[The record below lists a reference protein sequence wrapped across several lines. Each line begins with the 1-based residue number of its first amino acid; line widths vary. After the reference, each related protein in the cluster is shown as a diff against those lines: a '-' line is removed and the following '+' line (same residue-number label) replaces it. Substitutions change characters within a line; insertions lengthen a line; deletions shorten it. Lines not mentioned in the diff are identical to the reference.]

1 MGGGESIT
9 IAQGNVGFFWPWF
22 YVVFFFF
29 FLKNILL
36 LAHKS
41 IWKDEIYFFPSLIL
55 KSRAKPEPQKQ
66 VR

>member
-1 MGGGESIT
+1 MGGINS
-9 IAQGNVGFFWPWF
+9 NCPRKCWGFFWPWF
-22 YVVFFFF
+22 YVVFF

-55 KSRAKPEPQKQ
+55 KSRAKAEPQKQ